1 MSKGSLDVDL
11 RLLILS
17 MSLRRIVFG
26 CLQVIRSLYLYIIGY
41 DLVAIGLLSMVAATV
56 GAVRS
61 VFVGL
66 LSDKYGRKKFILL
79 GGILS
84 TFRLLIFAF
93 FTDYVMLIIA
103 QIMGGM
109 GEGAGAGQPSV
120 SGLIADKTSK
130 ESRVKVFTIIALIS
144 SLMDILGY
152 LFGSLPKHIQPL
164 LLIGEAESF
173 RLIFLICAFLS
184 FFSFIFILPIREEK
198 PEISKEAERSFLPR
212 KSVAIISRYSFVR
225 AIGGF
230 GFGITG
236 DLIGP
241 WFKIRFLMGEEV
253 LGPIFAISRF
263 TSMILYFLLIFRV
276 KGEID
281 EVRMIFFNR
290 IISAAAILLIPF
302 SPSHIVFS
310 LLFIIYR
317 ASLMIT
323 APIRQSFIVSIVD
336 PSERASAVGFSNFA
350 WMSLRSISPAIGGYI
365 MQNISMP
372 LAFIIG
378 AVMIGL
384 NGASYHIM
392 LGGKRIER
400 SW

>member
-1 MSKGSLDVDL
+1 MSKGILNADL
-11 RLLILS
+11 RLLISS

-41 DLVAIGLLSMVAATV
+41 DLVAIGLLSMVAFTV
-56 GAVRS
+56 GAMRS

-130 ESRVKVFTIIALIS
+130 ESRVKVFTIIALVS

-152 LFGSLPKHIQPL
+152 LFGSLPKYLQPL

-184 FFSFIFILPIREEK
+184 FFSFIFILPIREER
-198 PEISKEAERSFLPR
+198 PEIRGEAERSFLPK

-263 TSMILYFLLIFRV
+263 TSLILYFLIFRV
-276 KGEID
+276 SREID
-281 EVRMIFFNR
+281 EVRMIFLNR
-290 IISAAAILLIPF
+290 IISAAAMLFIPF
-302 SPSHIVFS
+302 SPSYVVFS
-310 LLFIIYR
+310 LLFVIYR
-317 ASLMIT
+317 SSLMIT
-323 APIRQSFIVSIVD
+323 MPIRQSFIVSIVD

-350 WMSLRSISPAIGGYI
+350 WMSLRSFSPVMGGYI

-378 AVMIGL
+378 AAMIGL
-384 NGASYHIM
+384 NGASYHLM
-392 LGGKRIER
+392 LGGKRIEK
-400 SW
+400 S

>member
-1 MSKGSLDVDL
+1 MSKEILNVDL

-17 MSLRRIVFG
+17 MSLRRIVSG

-120 SGLIADKTSK
+120 SGLIADKTTK
-130 ESRVKVFTIIALIS
+130 ESRVKVFTIIALVS

-152 LFGSLPKHIQPL
+152 LFGSLPEHLQPL
-164 LLIGEAESF
+164 LLIGEVESF

-198 PEISKEAERSFLPR
+198 PEISREAERSFLPR

-263 TSMILYFLLIFRV
+263 TSTILYFLIFRV

-281 EVRMIFFNR
+281 EVKMIFFNR
-290 IISAAAILLIPF
+290 IISAAAMLLIPF
-302 SPSHIVFS
+302 SPSYIVFS
-310 LLFIIYR
+310 LLFVIYR
-317 ASLMIT
+317 ASLLIT

-350 WMSLRSISPAIGGYI
+350 WMSLRSLSPAIGGYI

-378 AVMIGL
+378 ATMTGL
-384 NGASYHIM
+384 NGASYHLM
-392 LGGKRIER
+392 LGGKRTER
-400 SW
+400 S

>member
-1 MSKGSLDVDL
+1 M
-11 RLLILS
+11 
-17 MSLRRIVFG
+17 
-26 CLQVIRSLYLYIIGY
+26 
-41 DLVAIGLLSMVAATV
+41 
-56 GAVRS
+56 
-61 VFVGL
+61 
-66 LSDKYGRKKFILL
+66 
-79 GGILS
+79 S
-84 TFRLLIFAF
+84 TFRLLFFAF

-120 SGLIADKTSK
+120 SGLIADKTTK
-130 ESRVKVFTIIALIS
+130 ESRVKVFTIIALVS

-152 LFGSLPKHIQPL
+152 LFGSLPKHLQPL
-164 LLIGEAESF
+164 LLIEEAESF

-198 PEISKEAERSFLPR
+198 PEIGGEAERSFLPK
-212 KSVAIISRYSFVR
+212 KSAAIISRYSFVR

-230 GFGITG
+230 GFGVTG

-241 WFKIRFLMGEEV
+241 WFKIRFLIGEEV

-263 TSMILYFLLIFRV
+263 TSIILYFLIFRV
-276 KGEID
+276 KGEIN
-281 EVRMIFFNR
+281 EVRMIFLNR
-290 IISAAAILLIPF
+290 IISAAAMFLIPF
-302 SPSHIVFS
+302 SPSYIVFS
-310 LLFIIYR
+310 LLFVIYR

-350 WMSLRSISPAIGGYI
+350 WMSFRSISPAIGGYI

-378 AVMIGL
+378 AAMTGL
-384 NGASYHIM
+384 NGASYHLM
-392 LGGKRIER
+392 FGGKRIQK
-400 SW
+400 S

>member
-1 MSKGSLDVDL
+1 MS
-11 RLLILS
+11 I
-17 MSLRRIVFG
+17 
-26 CLQVIRSLYLYIIGY
+26 
-41 DLVAIGLLSMVAATV
+41 
-56 GAVRS
+56 
-61 VFVGL
+61 
-66 LSDKYGRKKFILL
+66 
-79 GGILS
+79 
-84 TFRLLIFAF
+84 FRLLIFAF

-120 SGLIADKTSK
+120 SGLIADKTTK
-130 ESRVKVFTIIALIS
+130 ESRVKVFTIIALVS

-152 LFGSLPKHIQPL
+152 LFGSLPKHLQPL
-164 LLIGEAESF
+164 LLIEEVESF

-198 PEISKEAERSFLPR
+198 PEISREAERSFLPR

-263 TSMILYFLLIFRV
+263 TSTILYFLIFRV

-281 EVRMIFFNR
+281 EVKMIFFNR
-290 IISAAAILLIPF
+290 IISAAAMLLIPF
-302 SPSHIVFS
+302 TPSYIVFS
-310 LLFIIYR
+310 LLFAIYR
-317 ASLMIT
+317 ASLLIT
-323 APIRQSFIVSIVD
+323 VPIRQSFIVSIVD

-350 WMSLRSISPAIGGYI
+350 WMSLRSLSPAIGGYI

-378 AVMIGL
+378 ATMTGL
-384 NGASYHIM
+384 NGASYHLM
-392 LGGKRIER
+392 LGGKRTER
-400 SW
+400 S